1 MEEKGELLYE
11 LKPKFDFIYEMF
23 MPTGRKMKSALMSTI
38 LAIIIKIVLIMAGN
52 YVESLNNEMFVMMYN
67 ICNIIIDIA
76 IVFSIILFIVRV
88 IFQVLEYKGISYKF
102 YKDCIIFENTF
113 LNQTRKTIEYS
124 NIREVEIRRT
134 IFDRILNYG
143 VIIIYTNAEK
153 GTGSATVIYAI
164 KDTQLHYNNIES
176 IIHNGNIV
184 SSPIIE
190 DTTRNQEIDLQN
202 AMSKNETYNEI
213 NAESDIDPLNKN

>member
-11 LKPKFDFIYEMF
+11 LKPKFDFIYELF
-23 MPTGRKMKSALMSTI
+23 MPTGKKMKSALMSTI

-76 IVFSIILFIVRV
+76 IVFSIILFIVRI

>member
-11 LKPKFDFIYEMF
+11 LKPKFDFIYELF
-23 MPTGRKMKSALMSTI
+23 MPTGKKMKSALMSTI

>member
-213 NAESDIDPLNKN
+213 NAESDIDPLDKN